1 MCKSFR
7 SGQLV
12 ARSAKRWLVAAVV
25 AVGGGGGSSRRRG
38 GQGISQHIT
47 EGLHYLLRNFGLNS
61 EKKGNH

>member
-25 AVGGGGGSSRRRG
+25 AVGGGGVAAAA
-38 GQGISQHIT
+38 
-47 EGLHYLLRNFGLNS
+47 E
-61 EKKGNH
+61 EEDKG

>member
-25 AVGGGGGSSRRRG
+25 AAVGGGAAAG
-38 GQGISQHIT
+38 
-47 EGLHYLLRNFGLNS
+47 E
-61 EKKGNH
+61 EEDKG

>member
-25 AVGGGGGSSRRRG
+25 AVGGGVAAAA
-38 GQGISQHIT
+38 
-47 EGLHYLLRNFGLNS
+47 E
-61 EKKGNH
+61 EEDKG